1 MKNGRSILVFLVL
14 AFVFAFAQGC
24 GEESGS
30 AGDYTAT
37 MTGSFALSASG
48 SAELRTNGVLPGS
61 FVIQLGPES
70 DFSSGVDLNGMELR
84 LEHIEGRPLIGT
96 YALDQ
101 EVEDTAGILRT
112 TDGPSLFYYNDALH
126 VFRVIPGQLVE
137 ITSSSENEVSG
148 NFTIDVEV
156 RGPDPNNQ
164 EWQPAVISA
173 EFSAR

>member
-1 MKNGRSILVFLVL
+1 MKNRRLLLMFLL
-14 AFVFAFAQGC
+14 AGLVFAFAQGC

-37 MTGSFALSASG
+37 MTGAFALSAAG
-48 SAELRTNGVLPGS
+48 SAELRTNGILPGS

-84 LEHIEGRPLIGT
+84 LEHIEGRPMVGT
-96 YALDQ
+96 YSLDE

-112 TDGPSLFYYNDALH
+112 TDGPSLFYYNDTLH

-137 ITSSSENEVSG
+137 ITSSSEDQVEG

-156 RGPDPNNQ
+156 RGPDPENQ
-164 EWQPAVISA
+164 AWQPAVISA